1 MTVKPG
7 WARKRDRLRRREA
20 SAATANAAG
29 SPWALS
35 AAEWRLLVITLVGGV
50 GSIVAAAFIIGGA
63 LTIAQSVRNEGLEV
77 WVIDAVE
84 YLVLAPGLLI
94 AFWRFFVAKI
104 SSDRAR
110 LVARVILDLRCSLE
124 RRCRHNIAGLDWRGV
139 WHQVAPGRLCPARA
153 AGRTT

>member
-77 WVIDAVE
+77 WVITL
-84 YLVLAPGLLI
+84 LVWIG
-94 AFWRFFVAKI
+94 VASGIK
-104 SSDRAR
+104 
-110 LVARVILDLRCSLE
+110 
-124 RRCRHNIAGLDWRGV
+124 
-139 WHQVAPGRLCPARA
+139 
-153 AGRTT
+153 